1 MNKRTGLGEGV
12 DLHIGINIMIDFS
25 RAWPHP
31 DDVIIFYLRA
41 RSTHTLTNIHTEWV
55 AEKGVFTQSEALGTF
70 GHCHVT
76 YFWMVKLRCLVLG
89 CSQTRWRR
97 NSPGCL
103 PGKNYFVIHF
113 LTNRAWLKNRP
124 ASLPPSL
131 PNNIVPQAPIMPPW
145 RQELSEMVLV
155 IISLYFLSPYDL
167 INLKWQFSSA
177 FSKEKSPLRAVRTVP
192 GVSSTSSRTWWC
204 LRFQWKIVTSSPQM

>member
-1 MNKRTGLGEGV
+1 MLVVHTLSQIYTLNESRKQQFLLKVRPWANLATV
-12 DLHIGINIMIDFS
+12 TLHISG
-25 RAWPHP
+25 
-31 DDVIIFYLRA
+31 
-41 RSTHTLTNIHTEWV
+41 
-55 AEKGVFTQSEALGTF
+55 
-70 GHCHVT
+70 
-76 YFWMVKLRCLVLG
+76 FWSCAASSSAAVRCR
-89 CSQTRWRR
+89 RWRR

-124 ASLPPSL
+124 VSLPPSF

-155 IISLYFLSPYDL
+155 IISLSFLLPSDL

-177 FSKEKSPLRAVRTVP
+177 FSKERSPLRAVRTVL